1 VGLEVLEFLVN
12 SISPD
17 GLVIGRNGDRDIP
30 VGTTFSAIQHSRV
43 HQKSDGY
50 YTEELGEVGQ
60 IALTLSGAQF
70 YQRNIDHVP
79 RGHSA
84 GLTVTGDGLE
94 LLAQLLCQL
103 PRHEFLTLVAPDPN
117 DTRLS

>member
-1 VGLEVLEFLVN
+1 MGLEVLEFLVD

-17 GLVIGRNGDRDIP
+17 GLVIGCNGDRDIP
-30 VGTTFSAIQHSRV
+30 VGTTFTAIMRSRV

-50 YTEELGEVGQ
+50 HTEELGEVGQ
-60 IALTLSGAQF
+60 IALTLSGVQWF
-70 YQRNIDHVP
+70 QRTIDHGP

-94 LLAQLLCQL
+94 LLARLLRDL
-103 PRHEFLTLVAPDPN
+103 PRHDYLTLIAPENKDP
-117 DTRLS
+117 